1 MTQSTSDPI
10 AAYWWAVRHYRWLV
24 AALAALALAFS
35 GILIARQQSAPPQY
49 EATALVIANELA
61 HSPEQL
67 PRLAE
72 TLLAKDSVAE
82 DAIQAGGLPW
92 SPHEL
97 REEHV
102 ELTPLEQNV
111 LIEVTGRTTEPELAA
126 QTANSV
132 ADALAEALNRPGSG
146 VGVFSIQHRASPPTE
161 PADDRGLAFLL
172 VGGIA
177 LAVLLPLGAVGLL
190 FGTRLPVTRAGD
202 AADAA
207 DTRVLGVMALP
218 PGKRTSLPGFG
229 GRGSMQTFA
238 ASDLPGL
245 GALCQTLFPDG
256 KGIRLL
262 SAPTGKGGVR
272 TEVASWLVGAMAEQ
286 GDVAVVPAFG
296 VQADGIHERVLVLE
310 RPIVDVP
317 DNVPVVIDGFDN
329 DGAAA
334 RQTMPEGALGVLVVP
349 EGTPRTRVIDA
360 AEQFA
365 SGELAGVVFVRR

>member
-24 AALAALALAFS
+24 AALAALALAFA
-35 GILIARQQSAPPQY
+35 GILIAREQSAPPQY
-49 EATALVIANELA
+49 EATALVVANELA

-82 DAIQAGGLPW
+82 DAIEAGGLPW
-92 SPHEL
+92 TPREL

-161 PADDRGLAFLL
+161 PTDDKTLAFLL
-172 VGGIA
+172 VGGLA

-190 FGTRLPVTRAGD
+190 FGTRLPMTRADD

-207 DTRVLGVMALP
+207 DTRVLGVMGLP
-218 PGKRTSLPGFG
+218 PRQRTSHPWIAT
-229 GRGSMQTFA
+229 RESRQTLV

-256 KGIRLL
+256 KGTRLL
-262 SAPTGKGGVR
+262 SGPVGTGEVR
-272 TEVASWLVGAMAEQ
+272 TEIASWLVGAMAEQ
-286 GDVAVVPAFG
+286 GDVAVVPAVG
-296 VQADGIHERVLVLE
+296 VEADGIHERVLVLE

-329 DGAAA
+329 DGIAA

>member
-24 AALAALALAFS
+24 AALAALALAFA
-35 GILIARQQSAPPQY
+35 GILIAREQSAPPQY

-82 DAIQAGGLPW
+82 DAIEAGGLPW
-92 SPHEL
+92 TPREL

-161 PADDRGLAFLL
+161 PTDDKTLAFLL
-172 VGGIA
+172 VGGLA

-190 FGTRLPVTRAGD
+190 FGTRLPMTRADD

-207 DTRVLGVMALP
+207 DTRVLGVMGLP
-218 PGKRTSLPGFG
+218 PRQRTSHPWIAT
-229 GRGSMQTFA
+229 RESRQTLV

-256 KGIRLL
+256 KGTRLL
-262 SAPTGKGGVR
+262 SGPVGTGEVR
-272 TEVASWLVGAMAEQ
+272 TEIASWLVGAMAEQ
-286 GDVAVVPAFG
+286 GDVAVVPAVG
-296 VQADGIHERVLVLE
+296 VEADGIHERVLVLE

-329 DGAAA
+329 DGIAA

>member
-1 MTQSTSDPI
+1 MTQSTSDPL

-24 AALAALALAFS
+24 AALAALALAFA
-35 GILIARQQSAPPQY
+35 GILIARQQSATPQY

-92 SPHEL
+92 SPREL

-161 PADDRGLAFLL
+161 PADDKGLAFLL

-177 LAVLLPLGAVGLL
+177 LALLLPLGAVGLL
-190 FGTRLPVTRAGD
+190 FGTRLPVTRADD

-207 DTRVLGVMALP
+207 DTRVLGVMGLP
-218 PGKRTSLPGFG
+218 PRPRTSRPRIGRREPG
-229 GRGSMQTFA
+229 QTLA
-238 ASDLPGL
+238 ASDVPGL
-245 GALCQTLFPDG
+245 AALCQTLFPDG

-262 SAPTGKGGVR
+262 SAPTGTGEGR

-286 GDVAVVPAFG
+286 GDVAVVPALG

-310 RPIVDVP
+310 RPIVDLP
-317 DNVPVVIDGFDN
+317 DNIPVVIDGFDN
-329 DGAAA
+329 DGIAA

-360 AEQFA
+360 ADQFA
-365 SGELAGVVFVRR
+365 SGKLAGVVFVRR

>member
-24 AALAALALAFS
+24 AALAALALAFA
-35 GILIARQQSAPPQY
+35 GILIAREQSAPPQY

-82 DAIQAGGLPW
+82 DAIEAGGLPW
-92 SPHEL
+92 TPREL

-161 PADDRGLAFLL
+161 PADDKTLALLL
-172 VGGIA
+172 VGGLA

-190 FGTRLPVTRAGD
+190 FGTRLPMTRADD

-207 DTRVLGVMALP
+207 DTRVLGVVGLP
-218 PGKRTSLPGFG
+218 PRQRTSHL
-229 GRGSMQTFA
+229 RIARRASRQTLA

-256 KGIRLL
+256 KGTRLL
-262 SAPTGKGGVR
+262 SAPAGTGGVR

-286 GDVAVVPAFG
+286 GDVAVVPAWG
-296 VQADGIHERVLVLE
+296 VEADGIHERVLVLE

-329 DGAAA
+329 DGIAA

>member
-24 AALAALALAFS
+24 AVLAALALAFA
-35 GILIARQQSAPPQY
+35 GILIARQESAPPQY

-61 HSPEQL
+61 HDPEQL

-82 DAIQAGGLPW
+82 DAIEAGGLPW
-92 SPHEL
+92 TPREL

-146 VGVFSIQHRASPPTE
+146 VGVFSIQHRASPPAE
-161 PADDRGLAFLL
+161 PADNRTLAFLL

-190 FGTRLPVTRAGD
+190 FGTRLPITRPDD

-207 DTRVLGVMALP
+207 DTRVLGVIGLP
-218 PGKRTSLPGFG
+218 PRQRKPNSWSSRRRSRNAL
-229 GRGSMQTFA
+229 A

-256 KGIRLL
+256 KGIRLV
-262 SAPTGKGGVR
+262 SAPAGNAGVR

-286 GDVAVVPAFG
+286 GDVAVVPPLG
-296 VQADGIHERVLVLE
+296 VRADGIHERVLVLE
-310 RPIVDVP
+310 RPIADVP

-329 DGAAA
+329 DGIAA